1 MNTFEN
7 QQSTVPLRK
16 LGKFSAS
23 LLMARE
29 SWRLLMKDKEV
40 LLFPIMTALTFVT
53 LIAIFAV
60 VAWLLVGP
68 EYISKFFISSEA
80 EMNATVSEI
89 PTYFYYGFIFILYLI
104 SYFIFTFFS
113 VGLTAVVYER
123 IKGGDLTFG
132 GGIKVSSRIVG
143 KIFIWSLISA
153 TVGVVLGAIAERSKW
168 LGKIVVYFLGT
179 AWNILTFFIAPT
191 LLLDEVSVSKSIK
204 NSGLIFKKTWGET
217 LITGFSLGLFF
228 GLLIL
233 GVFVTFGLLTTG
245 AIVLGVGMALVV
257 LLGVLFVLAL
267 VAIIVV
273 SSTLNAIFRVVLYEY
288 ARNGI
293 VASGFTPELI
303 MGAIKQEKKKE
314 ASLVE
319 GV

>member
-16 LGKFSAS
+16 LGRFSAS

-40 LLFPIMTALTFVT
+40 LLFPIMTAFTFVT

-60 VAWLLVGP
+60 VVWLLVGP
-68 EYISKFFISSEA
+68 EFISKFFKFFSSSEA
-80 EMNATVSEI
+80 EMNAAVSEI

-104 SYFIFTFFS
+104 SYFISTFFS

-132 GGIKVSSRIVG
+132 GGIKASSRIVG

-233 GVFVTFGLLTTG
+233 GVFVTFGLLTIG
-245 AIVLGVGMALVV
+245 AVVLGGGIVLPV
-257 LLGVLFVLAL
+257 LLGVLFVLTL
-267 VAIIVV
+267 MAIMVM
-273 SSTLNAIFRVVLYEY
+273 SSTLSAIFRVVLYEY

-314 ASLVE
+314 ASL
-319 GV
+319 